1 MKILFAGDYSNLH
14 ACLAAELRRRGHE
27 VTVVSD
33 GGAYMNTPAD
43 ISLCRRQGT
52 AGSVKYLADVHAAI
66 SGLRGYD
73 VVQIMDTQWI
83 SLRPWLIDHFYKRLR
98 RQNGAMCITLA
109 SDNYFYVRACT
120 DGHTFPL
127 SEWRIG
133 SNPTPY
139 ASTQPEMERAWLSG
153 RMERHARM
161 IFDDIDAAMAVLPE
175 YHVAAAPELGERL
188 SYTGI
193 PIDLTTHPYA
203 PAAIDGPVRLM
214 LGMKRERAIIKGTDR
229 LHDVLRIAERR
240 ASGSVKATLVCDVS
254 YKKYL
259 EYLSEAHVV
268 IDQLYALSPA
278 TNALD
283 TMAMGRVVASG
294 ASSLYY
300 SFIGEKDFASHPDSG
315 PIIGLDPR
323 LSDDELAEMLLNAC
337 ADSLR
342 LKQRSAAGRAL
353 VEKHNDVKVV
363 ADRFLEAYQRVL

>member
-1 MKILFAGDYSNLH
+1 M
-14 ACLAAELRRRGHE
+14 
-27 VTVVSD
+27 
-33 GGAYMNTPAD
+33 
-43 ISLCRRQGT
+43 
-52 AGSVKYLADVHAAI
+52 
-66 SGLRGYD
+66 
-73 VVQIMDTQWI
+73 
-83 SLRPWLIDHFYKRLR
+83 
-98 RQNGAMCITLA
+98 
-109 SDNYFYVRACT
+109 
-120 DGHTFPL
+120 
-127 SEWRIG
+127 
-133 SNPTPY
+133 
-139 ASTQPEMERAWLSG
+139 
-153 RMERHARM
+153 
-161 IFDDIDAAMAVLPE
+161 
-175 YHVAAAPELGERL
+175 
-188 SYTGI
+188 
-193 PIDLTTHPYA
+193 
-203 PAAIDGPVRLM
+203 
-214 LGMKRERAIIKGTDR
+214 
-229 LHDVLRIAERR
+229 LRIAERR

-268 IDQLYALSPA
+268 VDQLYALSPA

-300 SFIGEKDFASHPDSG
+300 SFIGEKDFASHHDSG